1 MAKASRHDFISDAL
15 SGRAAVSLGV
25 PARAEPV
32 PARRRQRREALGE
45 AGDEAV
51 DAGRVRQAVH
61 ELCGDLDREPRR
73 AVGGGHGLGLTLAL
87 NSSRG
92 GRAQMLDLRAGR
104 GERRSALCLGCRGGG
119 AQSLGARVREPRR
132 LGVGGVARRIRLTLR
147 RFCVGEELHRRDP
160 PLFDDRRNRTEQEP
174 AQDQHQN
181 QDVERLQPERP
192 PVDPHRGRSL
202 T

>member
-1 MAKASRHDFISDAL
+1 MAKASRHDVISDAL
-15 SGRAAVSLGV
+15 SGRAAVSLASP
-25 PARAEPV
+25 PAPSPSLLAAGSD
-32 PARRRQRREALGE
+32 ARPFGE

-73 AVGGGHGLGLTLAL
+73 AIGGGHGLGLTLAL

-92 GRAQMLDLRAGR
+92 GGAQMLDLRAGR
-104 GERRSALCLGCRGGG
+104 GERRGALCLGRGGGG

-147 RFCVGEELHRRDP
+147 RFCVGEEPHRRDP

-192 PVDPHRGRSL
+192 PIDPHRGRSL

>member
-1 MAKASRHDFISDAL
+1 MKPSTRAASGRRFMSFAAISTASR
-15 SGRAAVSLGV
+15 AARS
-25 PARAEPV
+25 
-32 PARRRQRREALGE
+32 EA
-45 AGDEAV
+45 ATAS
-51 DAGRVRQAVH
+51 A
-61 ELCGDLDREPRR
+61 C
-73 AVGGGHGLGLTLAL
+73 TLAL

-104 GERRSALCLGCRGGG
+104 GERRSALCLGCGGGG
-119 AQSLGARVREPRR
+119 AQSLARASASRAR

-147 RFCVGEELHRRDP
+147 RFRVGEELRRRRP